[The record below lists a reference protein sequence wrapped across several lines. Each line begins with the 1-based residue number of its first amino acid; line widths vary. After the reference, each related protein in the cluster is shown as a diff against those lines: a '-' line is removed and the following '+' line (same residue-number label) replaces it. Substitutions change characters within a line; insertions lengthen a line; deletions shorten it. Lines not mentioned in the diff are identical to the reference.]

1 MQVQAT
7 AQANLGDSMNLYD
20 LYTDALEKVAKNVPT
35 SPEKWARAKAQARA
49 KFDVYPSAYA
59 NGWAA
64 KKYKSMGGG
73 WKKEAEAKLDF
84 PANDYGKAAAMRAIR
99 GKSEAEKKRERRGI
113 ALAVGV
119 PLAMV
124 AGGTLH
130 ERMKKKAELDK
141 EALLPLLGRVAL
153 GAGKMLAKG
162 GRRFAF
168 GKKGI
173 GKVKAAKHAYK
184 RAGQVSTVAGVA
196 GAVGSGVKAINQKV
210 APTTPPKSA
219 AAAPDVNTPKPPP
232 SI

>member
-1 MQVQAT
+1 VIT
-7 AQANLGDSMNLYD
+7 VSLYD
-20 LYTDALEKVAKNVPT
+20 LYADALEKVAKNVPT
-35 SPEKWARAKAQARA
+35 SPEKWARAKAQART

-73 WKKEAEAKLDF
+73 WKKE
-84 PANDYGKAAAMRAIR
+84 
-99 GKSEAEKKRERRGI
+99 
-113 ALAVGV
+113 
-119 PLAMV
+119 
-124 AGGTLH
+124 
-130 ERMKKKAELDK
+130 AELDK

-173 GKVKAAKHAYK
+173 GKVKAAKHAYN

-196 GAVGSGVKAINQKV
+196 STVGSGVKALNQKV
-210 APTTPPKSA
+210 APTTPPANA
-219 AAAPDVNTPKPPP
+219 AAAPQANTPKPPP
-232 SI
+232 SM